1 MKRLIVIA
9 GPTAVGKTAAAI
21 SLAKELHTEILS
33 CDSRQFYSELDIGV
47 ARPSPAELA
56 AAPHHFI
63 ACRSVCNPYNVF
75 NYEHDA
81 LALLDRLFNQHDE
94 VIAVGGSGLYI
105 DALCNGI
112 NIMPD
117 PAPELRAELSQKI
130 KDGLLDE
137 LLEELKIRDPQY
149 YAVVDR
155 NNPIRIQR
163 ALEVIRTT
171 GRPYS
176 EIIDNPLPERPF
188 EITKIALHCERDELR
203 RRIGTR
209 VDKMMEQGLMEEAES
224 LLPYR
229 RLNTLNTVG
238 YKELFAH
245 IDGQCTLQQAVSD
258 IKTHTWQY
266 AKKQLT
272 WLRRDPSVKWVGRE
286 DTVNQIKKL

>member
-81 LALLDRLFNQHDE
+81 LTLLDRLFNQHDE

-286 DTVNQIKKL
+286 DAVNQIKKL

>member
-238 YKELFAH
+238 YKELFTH

-286 DTVNQIKKL
+286 DAVNQIKKL

>member
-137 LLEELKIRDPQY
+137 LLEELKLRDPQY

-171 GRPYS
+171 GRSYS

-203 RRIGTR
+203 RRIGIR

-286 DTVNQIKKL
+286 DAVNQIKKL